1 VAADSS
7 YTLAAVLATADIQRL
22 YSGLSLLVSAA
33 VDGEA
38 CAALA
43 TFGSL
48 ELVMDP
54 GLGRLAANPEATPG
68 LAWQG
73 RERFAASLGEL
84 RDTALSL
91 DSLAIYGCSASIDTM
106 AIAASDVEDRLAGV
120 MSTPRFLRETAGARL
135 IFV

>member
-1 VAADSS
+1 MAPDSS
-7 YTLAAVLATADIQRL
+7 YTLAAVLATADMQRL
-22 YSGLSLLVSAA
+22 YSGLSVLVSAA
-33 VDGEA
+33 VEGES

-43 TFGSL
+43 TFRSL
-48 ELVMDP
+48 DLIMDP

-73 RERFAASLGEL
+73 RERFARSLAEL

-91 DSLAIYGCSASIDTM
+91 DSLAVYACSASIETM
-106 AIAASDVEDRLAGV
+106 AVSEADAEARLDGV

-135 IFV
+135 LFV

>member
-1 VAADSS
+1 VAPDSS
-7 YTLAAVLATADIQRL
+7 YTLAAVLATGDLQRL

-33 VDGEA
+33 VDGES

-43 TFGSL
+43 TYRSL
-48 ELVMDP
+48 DLIMDP
-54 GLGRLAANPEATPG
+54 GLGRLAANPDATPS

-73 RERFAASLGEL
+73 RETFARSLAEL

-91 DSLAIYGCSASIDTM
+91 DSLAIYGCSASIETM
-106 AIAASDVEDRLAGV
+106 GLTQADVEDRLTGV
-120 MSTPRFLRETAGARL
+120 MSTPRFLRESAGARL

>member
-1 VAADSS
+1 VAPESPYS
-7 YTLAAVLATADIQRL
+7 LAAVLATGDMQRL

-33 VDGEA
+33 VDGDE

-43 TFGSL
+43 TYRSL
-48 ELVMDP
+48 ELVLDP

-73 RERFAASLGEL
+73 RERFSRSLAEL

-91 DSLAIYGCSASIDTM
+91 DSLSIYGCSASIETM
-106 AIAASDVEDRLAGV
+106 ALTEADVEDRLTGV

>member
-1 VAADSS
+1 MPLDSS
-7 YTLAAVLATADIQRL
+7 YTLAAVLATGDMQRL

-43 TFGSL
+43 TFRSL

-54 GLGRLAANPEATPG
+54 GVGRLAADPDATPG

-73 RERFAASLGEL
+73 REQFARSLAEL

-91 DSLAIYGCSASIDTM
+91 DSLAIYGCSASVDTM
-106 AIAASDVEDRLAGV
+106 PLAASDVEDRLTGV

-135 IFV
+135 LFV

>member
-1 VAADSS
+1 MAPDS
-7 YTLAAVLATADIQRL
+7 YTLAAVFATADIQRL

-38 CAALA
+38 CAALV
-43 TFGSL
+43 TFRSL
-48 ELVMDP
+48 ELVIDP
-54 GLGRLAANPEATPG
+54 GLGRLAADPEATPG

-73 RERFAASLGEL
+73 REKFARSLAEL

-91 DSLAIYGCSASIDTM
+91 DSLAVFGCSASIDTM
-106 AIAASDVEDRLAGV
+106 PVSASEVEDRLDGV

-135 IFV
+135 LFV

>member
-1 VAADSS
+1 MAPDSS
-7 YTLAAVLATADIQRL
+7 YTLAAVLATGDMQRL

-43 TFGSL
+43 TFRSL
-48 ELVMDP
+48 DLVMDP
-54 GLGRLAANPEATPG
+54 GLGRLAANPDATPG
-68 LAWQG
+68 LAWEG
-73 RERFAASLGEL
+73 RERFARSLAEL

-91 DSLAIYGCSASIDTM
+91 DSLAVYGCSASLDTM
-106 AIAASDVEDRLAGV
+106 PLTTADVEDRLAGV

>member
-1 VAADSS
+1 MAPDSS
-7 YTLAAVLATADIQRL
+7 YTLAAVLATGDLQRL

-33 VDGEA
+33 VDGES

-43 TFGSL
+43 TFRSL
-48 ELVMDP
+48 DLILDP
-54 GLGRLAANPEATPG
+54 GLGRLAANPEATPS

-73 RERFAASLGEL
+73 RETFTRSLAEL

-91 DSLAIYGCSASIDTM
+91 DSLAIYGCSASIETM
-106 AIAASDVEDRLAGV
+106 GLTEADVKDRLTGV
-120 MSTPRFLRETAGARL
+120 MSTPRFLRETAGAQL

>member
-1 VAADSS
+1 VAPDS
-7 YTLAAVLATADIQRL
+7 YTLAAVFATGDMQRL

-38 CAALA
+38 CAALV
-43 TFGSL
+43 TFRSL
-48 ELVMDP
+48 ELVIDP
-54 GLGRLAANPEATPG
+54 GLGRLAADPEATPG

-73 RERFAASLGEL
+73 REKFARSLAEL

-91 DSLAIYGCSASIDTM
+91 DSLAVFGCSASIDTM
-106 AIAASDVEDRLAGV
+106 PVSASDVEDRLDGV

-135 IFV
+135 LFV